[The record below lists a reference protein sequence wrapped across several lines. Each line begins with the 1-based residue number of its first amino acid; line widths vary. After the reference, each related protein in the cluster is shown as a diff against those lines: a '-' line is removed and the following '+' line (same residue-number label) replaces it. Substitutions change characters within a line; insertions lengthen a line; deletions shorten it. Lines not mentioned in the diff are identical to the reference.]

1 MAIALEAQ
9 IFTRFRG
16 IREFNGVNTAPEI
29 SAINSENVQLV
40 QTEIGS
46 GTGIRT
52 MQGNTVLQE
61 LPEGFSVI
69 GIFKSVQENITHTFI
84 YAENSSKGVLY
95 NINSSN
101 TLNLLIDNL
110 SVTGE
115 CNGITMTSTAYDV
128 FIFTNGIEARSVCFT
143 DDLAYGNAVKN
154 INAVDY
160 LGRNITWL
168 SMTEWNGFL
177 VAASPYGVHA
187 SHQNDIYTWNDDPTT
202 SADSWYIDFSKKVT
216 AVFAYTAGLYIF
228 TSEDITY
235 LNTTPNDTA
244 NANQVTAA
252 GVGCFS
258 YSSIIKH
265 DTYLFFYDNNQKNI
279 YYIENIDNG
288 QTRPSGPVAKEI
300 QSHFTDIKR
309 FKMYSCIYD
318 NRNEIWCIINNEIMI
333 YDYFQNEWVKRKE
346 QPINAVCLIGN
357 NIYTGGSYGKIYI
370 ENINLTFDNTFYG
383 AVYQTSFINLGS
395 NTNLKKQKT
404 PILLVLND
412 GYTNDFW
419 VQLTVDNKVKT
430 PKRIKLNT
438 TAGGIYAPSNNQ
450 SLIIPDNQKYGT
462 AKYSAINPYSK
473 KVKEISTP
481 QTWYTL
487 GIKIFTTELG
497 QGFYINSLE
506 LKNTKAKLKTK
517 GR

>member
-1 MAIALEAQ
+1 MAIALETQ

-16 IREFNGVNTAPEI
+16 IREFNGVNTAGEI

-40 QTEIGS
+40 QTETGS

-128 FIFTNGIEARSVCFT
+128 FIFTNGIETRSICFT

-177 VAASPYGVHA
+177 VVASPYGVHA
-187 SHQNDIYTWNDDPTT
+187 SHQNDIYTWNDDPNT

-288 QTRPSGPVAKEI
+288 QTRPNGP
-300 QSHFTDIKR
+300 R
-309 FKMYSCIYD
+309 C
-318 NRNEIWCIINNEIMI
+318 
-333 YDYFQNEWVKRKE
+333 
-346 QPINAVCLIGN
+346 
-357 NIYTGGSYGKIYI
+357 
-370 ENINLTFDNTFYG
+370 
-383 AVYQTSFINLGS
+383 
-395 NTNLKKQKT
+395 
-404 PILLVLND
+404 
-412 GYTNDFW
+412 
-419 VQLTVDNKVKT
+419 
-430 PKRIKLNT
+430 
-438 TAGGIYAPSNNQ
+438 
-450 SLIIPDNQKYGT
+450 
-462 AKYSAINPYSK
+462 
-473 KVKEISTP
+473 
-481 QTWYTL
+481 
-487 GIKIFTTELG
+487 
-497 QGFYINSLE
+497 
-506 LKNTKAKLKTK
+506 
-517 GR
+517 

>member
-1 MAIALEAQ
+1 
-9 IFTRFRG
+9 
-16 IREFNGVNTAPEI
+16 
-29 SAINSENVQLV
+29 
-40 QTEIGS
+40 
-46 GTGIRT
+46 
-52 MQGNTVLQE
+52 
-61 LPEGFSVI
+61 
-69 GIFKSVQENITHTFI
+69 
-84 YAENSSKGVLY
+84 
-95 NINSSN
+95 
-101 TLNLLIDNL
+101 
-110 SVTGE
+110 
-115 CNGITMTSTAYDV
+115 
-128 FIFTNGIEARSVCFT
+128 
-143 DDLAYGNAVKN
+143 
-154 INAVDY
+154 
-160 LGRNITWL
+160 
-168 SMTEWNGFL
+168 
-177 VAASPYGVHA
+177 
-187 SHQNDIYTWNDDPTT
+187 
-202 SADSWYIDFSKKVT
+202 
-216 AVFAYTAGLYIF
+216 
-228 TSEDITY
+228 
-235 LNTTPNDTA
+235 
-244 NANQVTAA
+244 
-252 GVGCFS
+252 
-258 YSSIIKH
+258 
-265 DTYLFFYDNNQKNI
+265 
-279 YYIENIDNG
+279 
-288 QTRPSGPVAKEI
+288 
-300 QSHFTDIKR
+300 
-309 FKMYSCIYD
+309 
-318 NRNEIWCIINNEIMI
+318 MI

-497 QGFYINSLE
+497 QGFYINSIE